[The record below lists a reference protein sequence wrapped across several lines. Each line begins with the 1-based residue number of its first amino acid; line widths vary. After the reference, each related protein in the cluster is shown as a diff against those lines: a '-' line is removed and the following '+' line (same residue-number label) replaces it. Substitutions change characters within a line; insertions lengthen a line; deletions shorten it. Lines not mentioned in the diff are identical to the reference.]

1 MKNIYDLEGNFYEWT
16 QEAYRTSSRA
26 YRGGYYSYASRSD
39 WYPASNWGNNLPT
52 SASGYDSSRP
62 ALYVTL

>member
-16 QEAYRTSSRA
+16 QEAYNTSYRTS
-26 YRGGYYSYASRSD
+26 RGGSYGYASGSY
-39 WYPASNWGNNLPT
+39 WYPASYWSFYTPAGT
-52 SASGYDSSRP
+52 SGFASSRP

>member
-16 QEAYRTSSRA
+16 QEADSTSFRTS
-26 YRGGYYSYASRSD
+26 RGGSYGYASGSY
-39 WYPASNWGNNLPT
+39 WYPASYWSSYDPT
-52 SASGYDSSRP
+52 GAIGFRSSRS